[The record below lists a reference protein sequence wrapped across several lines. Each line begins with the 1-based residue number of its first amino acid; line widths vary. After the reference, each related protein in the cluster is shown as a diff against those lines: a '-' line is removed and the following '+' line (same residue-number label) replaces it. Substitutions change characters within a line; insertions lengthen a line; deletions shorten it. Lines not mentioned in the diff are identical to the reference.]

1 MPTILTHAVLPLAVA
16 WGLGPRRISPRLAV
30 AGAVAAMLPD
40 ADVIGFAMG
49 VPYETAW
56 GHRGASHSLALA
68 LICGLLAAG
77 LAGKLESTPRTVFL
91 VVGGA
96 MASHG
101 LTDMLTDGGHG
112 IAILWPLTGERFFWP
127 SRPIEVSPIG
137 LSRFLGP
144 RGLDVLLSE
153 LVWLILPVL
162 VLALTLRKFL
172 PPPVDLAGPRS

>member
-16 WGLGPRRISPRLAV
+16 WGLGPMRISPKLAF

-56 GHRGASHSLALA
+56 GHRGATHSLALA
-68 LICGLLAAG
+68 LIYGLVAAG
-77 LAGKLESTPRTVFL
+77 LAGRLQSTPRTTFL
-91 VVGGA
+91 FVGGA

-112 IAILWPLTGERFFWP
+112 IAIFWPFSDQRFFWP
-127 SRPIEVSPIG
+127 FRPIEVSPIG
-137 LSRFLGP
+137 LTRFLGP
-144 RGLDVLLSE
+144 RGLDVLMSE
-153 LVWLILPVL
+153 LVWLVLPTL
-162 VLALTLRKFL
+162 IMVLALRKFL
-172 PPPVDLAGPRS
+172 PRPVDLAGPRS

>member
-16 WGLGPRRISPRLAV
+16 WGLGPMRISPKLAF

-68 LICGLLAAG
+68 LICGLVAAG
-77 LAGKLESTPRTVFL
+77 LTGKLQSTPRATFL
-91 VVGGA
+91 FVGGA

-112 IAILWPLTGERFFWP
+112 IAIFWPFSDQRFFWP
-127 SRPIEVSPIG
+127 FRPIEVSPIG
-137 LSRFLGP
+137 LTRFLGP
-144 RGLDVLLSE
+144 RGLDVLMSE
-153 LVWLILPVL
+153 LVWLVLPTL
-162 VLALTLRKFL
+162 IMVLALRKFL
-172 PPPVDLAGPRS
+172 PRPVDLAGPRS